1 MEKIVNPI
9 ALAIIGVA
17 ALTTIFGRKNT
28 PAVIDSLGRGF
39 NATCTSAAAGQAR
52 WVQPLPSNVVRS

>member
-1 MEKIVNPI
+1 MNLDKIITVP

-28 PAVIDSLGRGF
+28 PAVF
-39 NATCTSAAAGQAR
+39 NALGGAFANSISAALGKGAGIA
-52 WVQPLPSNVVRS
+52 

>member
-28 PAVIDSLGRGF
+28 PAVIDSIGKGFGSSITAALGGGV
-39 NATCTSAAAGQAR
+39 T
-52 WVQPLPSNVVRS
+52 L

>member
-28 PAVIDSLGRGF
+28 PAVFDSIGKGF
-39 NATCTSAAAGQAR
+39 QGSISAALGQG
-52 WVQPLPSNVVRS
+52 VSL